1 MQIPIKITTEY
12 TLLSSLITLD
22 KLFPALK
29 KSNINAAGICDDNLL
44 GSYLFYKE
52 CKKNNIKPIIGLEI
66 FIDGKSIYL
75 YAKNYDGYKDL
86 LNISYISQEREL
98 TIFDVTKIKDNI
110 IIVVPYTSKEFAKE
124 FKDYDLY
131 VSYSTIEEKKNIL
144 VTSYKYLHLDD
155 IRAIEDDDLTYLNYL
170 KLIKDGKTIEE
181 IDENNYISLDTF
193 INSTEEYDYSEF
205 LSKIDISFP
214 DKPNYLPKY
223 PTDKDPYNLLVSLCL
238 KGLNKRLHNDVPDS
252 YKKRLN
258 FELETIKTMGFVDY
272 FLIVYDYVLYAKKN
286 KISVGPGRG
295 SAAGSLVS
303 YCLGITDVDP
313 LEYNLLFERFL
324 NPKRVTMPDIDIDFE
339 DERRYDIINYVK
351 NKYSFDKVGLV
362 ITYGTLGSKQ
372 ALRDV
377 ARILNIEDAILS
389 KLMKYIDADKDL
401 KENYTDDVKKVLNEN
416 SELKKCYKIASK
428 LYGLKRHTSTHA
440 AGVVISSEN
449 LKDIVPVI
457 KNENELVVG
466 LTKDNLE
473 ENGLLKMDF
482 LGLKNL
488 SVIKEIVNII
498 KEDNKNFDLSTIPLD
513 DSKTYRLLASGNTKG
528 IFQFETPGMQNLL
541 TKLKPTCF
549 SDLLVAIALFRPGP
563 MDNIDLYIKNKNH
576 PNLIKYPDNSLKDI
590 LKETNGIIVYQ
601 EQIMQILQF
610 MADYSFAEADNIRR
624 AMSKKKE
631 EIILS
636 EKENFISRS
645 VDKGYQKDVAEEIY
659 NLILKFADYG
669 FNKAHSVA
677 YALIGYEMAY
687 LKANYPDK
695 FIVANLNIFGK
706 AQIKCREYLME
717 ALKFHLKLHKPLI
730 NKSSNM
736 FIIKG
741 VNILLPFNQITG
753 ISEEFAI
760 TISSE
765 RESNG
770 EYKSIFDFVRRIP
783 MKFVNKNNIEKLI
796 NADAFRTFGYNK
808 KTLISNLDAI
818 LNYAEIANGLSEGE
832 IQEPYLIIEKDY
844 QEKELRLIEKEI
856 YGFYISNHPSSA
868 YQDKVVKIENV
879 SKYFDKQVNMVLVIE
894 KIDTFKT
901 KKGENMAS
909 ILASDETGE
918 IELIVF
924 PRNIN
929 LVEKID
935 EGDIILVK
943 GNVGKRYNDYQILVN
958 TIDRKK

>member
-238 KGLNKRLHNDVPDS
+238 KGLNKRLHNDVSDS

-351 NKYSFDKVGLV
+351 DKYSFDKVGLV

-753 ISEEFAI
+753 ISEDFAI

-894 KIDTFKT
+894 KIDAFKT

>member
-238 KGLNKRLHNDVPDS
+238 KGLNKRLHNDVPDN

-389 KLMKYIDADKDL
+389 KLMNYIDADKDL

-457 KNENELVVG
+457 ENENELVVG

-753 ISEEFAI
+753 ITEEFAI

-765 RESNG
+765 RELNG

-868 YQDKVVKIENV
+868 YQDKVVKIENI